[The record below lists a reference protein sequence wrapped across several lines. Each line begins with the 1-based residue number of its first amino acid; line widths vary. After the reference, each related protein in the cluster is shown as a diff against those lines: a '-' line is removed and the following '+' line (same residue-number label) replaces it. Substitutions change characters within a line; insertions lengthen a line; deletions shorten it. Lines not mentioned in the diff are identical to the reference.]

1 MVQPVVVIVPA
12 LVFITPWAVLAFMF
26 PEMVLLFTV
35 TNPAAPLFEIP
46 PRVPPVTDPL
56 ENVTLPLPS
65 FVIVAKY
72 PGDALTPLQII
83 CPVEVFRIPPLTEP
97 GIIVPEVN

>member
-12 LVFITPWAVLAFMF
+12 LLFITPWAVAALVP

-46 PRVPPVTDPL
+46 PKDAAFTDPL
-56 ENVTLPLPS
+56 ENVTLPLLS
-65 FVIVAKY
+65 FFIASKY
-72 PGDALTPLQII
+72 PGEVLTPLQMI
-83 CPVEVFRIPPLTEP
+83 CPVEVFRIPPLTAPEL
-97 GIIVPEVN
+97 IVPEVN

>member
-12 LVFITPWAVLAFMF
+12 LLFITPWAVAALVP

-56 ENVTLPLPS
+56 ENVTLPLDS
-65 FVIVAKY
+65 FVIAAKY
-72 PGDALTPLQII
+72 PGNALTPLQII
-83 CPVEVFRIPPLTEP
+83 CPVEVFRIPPVTEP
-97 GIIVPEVN
+97 GVIVPEVN